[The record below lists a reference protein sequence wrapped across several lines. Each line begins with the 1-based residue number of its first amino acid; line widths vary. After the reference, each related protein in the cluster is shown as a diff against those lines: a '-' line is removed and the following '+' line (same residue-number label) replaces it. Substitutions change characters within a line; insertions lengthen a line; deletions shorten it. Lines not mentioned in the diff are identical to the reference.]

1 MQKIIQLTGDGSHT
15 IGIPEMGVTYHSTHG
30 AIAESMHVF
39 IDAGLNYLL
48 ARDFTNINILEIG
61 FGTGLNAVL
70 TLKWAREKSIPINFT
85 TIELDPLLPVEYT
98 ALNYADQL
106 QLTHELLAL
115 HEAAWSVEVKIDE
128 LFSIEKEKINLLE
141 FESSKKFDCVFFDAF
156 SPVNQPELW
165 TKAIFQKLYAM
176 MQPNAVLLTYCSKS
190 IVRKAM
196 KEAGF
201 EVTKIQGPWGKR
213 EMVRAIRLL

>member
-1 MQKIIQLTGDGSHT
+1 MQKIIQVTGDGSHT

-30 AIAESMHVF
+30 AIAESIHVF

-48 ARDFTNINILEIG
+48 AHHFTKIDILEIG

-70 TLKWAREKSIPINFT
+70 TLKWAREKSIPIKFT
-85 TIELDPLLPVEYT
+85 TIELDPLLPVEYE

-115 HEAAWSVEVKIDE
+115 HEAEWSVRVKIDA
-128 LFSIEKEKINLLE
+128 LFSIEKVKVNLLD
-141 FESSKKFDCVFFDAF
+141 FESSNKFDCVFFDAF

-165 TKAIFQKLYAM
+165 TKELFQKLYSM
-176 MQPNAVLLTYCSKS
+176 MLPNAVLLTYCSKS

>member
-15 IGIPEMGVTYHSTHG
+15 FGIPEMGVTYHSTHG

-48 ARDFTNINILEIG
+48 AHHYTKIKILEIG
-61 FGTGLNAVL
+61 FGTGLNAL
-70 TLKWAREKSIPINFT
+70 LSLQWAREKSIPIYFT
-85 TIELDPLLPVEYT
+85 TIELDPLLPIEYT
-98 ALNYADQL
+98 ALNYADRL
-106 QLTHELLAL
+106 DLKHELLAL
-115 HEAAWSVEVKIDE
+115 HEAEWSVEVKIDE
-128 LFSIEKEKINLLE
+128 LFSIEKEKIDVLE

-165 TKAIFQKLYAM
+165 TKEVFQKLYSM
-176 MQPNAVLLTYCSKS
+176 MLPNAVLLTYCSKS

>member
-48 ARDFTNINILEIG
+48 AHHFRKINILEIG
-61 FGTGLNAVL
+61 FGTGLNAIL
-70 TLKWAREKSIPINFT
+70 TLKWTREKSIPINYT
-85 TIELDPLLPVEYT
+85 TIELDPLLPIEYA

-115 HEAAWSVEVKIDE
+115 HEAEWSVDIKIDD
-128 LFSIEKEKINLLE
+128 LFSIEKEKINLLA

-165 TKAIFQKLYAM
+165 TTEVFHKVYAM
-176 MQPNAVLLTYCSKS
+176 MQPNAILLTYCSKS